1 MQNAAIAAALDDV
14 ADLLEL
20 RGANR
25 FQVRAYRTAA
35 RNVEALGR

>member
-1 MQNAAIAAALDDV
+1 VQNAELAAALDDV

-25 FQVRAYRTAA
+25 F
-35 RNVEALGR
+35 